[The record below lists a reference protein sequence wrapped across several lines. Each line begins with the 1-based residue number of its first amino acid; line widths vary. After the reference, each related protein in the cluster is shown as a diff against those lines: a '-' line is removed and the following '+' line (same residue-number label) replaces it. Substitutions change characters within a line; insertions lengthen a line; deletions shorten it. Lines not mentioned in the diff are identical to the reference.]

1 VSTTLPAVAPARS
14 GRATARPPGPRGAEA
29 ARTLARMVT
38 GRPLEACAAL
48 FARYGDTVYLPV
60 RPREGLYILSQPEQA
75 EHVLAANQDNYVK
88 PFTYRPLRV
97 LLGDGLLTAGE
108 TTWRRHRGRRGQRD
122 EHPRAGRG
130 RPVPVRG
137 ATCWGS

>member
-1 VSTTLPAVAPARS
+1 MMPAAVAVNFENRREGGTS
-14 GRATARPPGPRGAEA
+14 DRPPGPRGAEA

-60 RPREGLYILSQPEQA
+60 RPWEGLYILSRPEQA
-75 EHVLAANQDNYVK
+75 EHVLAANQGNYVK

-108 TTWRRHRGRRGQRD
+108 TTW
-122 EHPRAGRG
+122 
-130 RPVPVRG
+130 
-137 ATCWGS
+137 